1 MDKVLR
7 DKKAICIF
15 VLPAFIFFF
24 AMVILPIFMSGYY
37 SLLKWDGMS
46 DGVFIWFKNYVD
58 LFTSYNNE
66 FAKSIGN
73 SLVLAVLSVFIQLP
87 ISLTLALI
95 LARGIKG
102 EKLYRTI
109 YFIPVIISTV
119 VIGQLWQKIYH
130 YEYGV
135 INMFLRKF
143 GLENLLHDWLGE
155 TKTALVCVFIV
166 IVWQYIGYHMLLMYS
181 SAKSIPDELYEAA
194 KIDGASEL
202 TTAFKITIPL
212 MKPILNVCVTYAIV
226 GSLKTFD
233 LVYVLTG
240 GGPLKSTE
248 VPSTLMYNTIF
259 FKNQFGY
266 GSAMA
271 IFIVIE
277 CLLLTVVVQKIFKS
291 ESYI

>member
-1 MDKVLR
+1 MDRMLK
-7 DKKAICIF
+7 DKKAICVF

-24 AMVILPIFMSGYY
+24 AMVILPIIMSGYY
-37 SLLKWDGMS
+37 SLLEWDGMGK
-46 DGVFIWFKNYVD
+46 GVFIGLKNYIQ
-58 LFTSYNNE
+58 LFTSYNKAFPKALRN
-66 FAKSIGN
+66 SII
-73 SLVLAVLSVFIQLP
+73 LAAMSVFIQLP
-87 ISLTLALI
+87 ISLVLALI

-102 EKLYRTI
+102 EKFYRTV
-109 YFIPVIISTV
+109 YFMPVIISTV

-130 YEYGV
+130 YEYGIV
-135 INMFLRKF
+135 NIILRKL
-143 GLENLLHDWLGE
+143 GLESWVHDWLGD
-155 TKTALVCVFIV
+155 TKTALICVFLV
-166 IVWQYIGYHMLLMYS
+166 VVWQYIGYHMLLMYS
-181 SAKSIPDELYEAA
+181 SAKSIPEELYEAA
-194 KIDGASEL
+194 LIDGASEI

-226 GSLKTFD
+226 GSLKIFD

-259 FKNQFGY
+259 FRNEYGY

-277 CLLLTVVVQKIFKS
+277 CLVFTVLVQKIFKS
-291 ESYI
+291 ESYF

>member
-37 SLLKWDGMS
+37 SLLNWNGMS
-46 DGVFIWFKNYVD
+46 DGVFVWFKNYVD
-58 LFTSYNNE
+58 LFTSYNNA

-73 SLVLAVLSVFIQLP
+73 SLILAGLSVFIQVP
-87 ISLTLALI
+87 ISLVLALI

-102 EKLYRTI
+102 EKFYRTV

-119 VIGQLWQKIYH
+119 VIGQLWSKIYH
-130 YEYGV
+130 YEYGIV
-135 INMFLRKF
+135 NMFLRKF
-143 GLENLLHDWLGE
+143 GLESLVRDWLGD
-155 TKTALVCVFIV
+155 TKTALICVFIV
-166 IVWQYIGYHMLLMYS
+166 VVWQYIGYHMLLLYS

-194 KIDGASEL
+194 KIDGASEI

-226 GSLKTFD
+226 GSLKIFD

-277 CLLLTVVVQKIFKS
+277 CLALTVIVQKIFKS

>member
-7 DKKAICIF
+7 DKKAICVF

-24 AMVILPIFMSGYY
+24 AMVIIPIFMSGYY

-46 DGVFIWFKNYVD
+46 KGVFIWFKNYID

-66 FAKSIGN
+66 FPKSIAN
-73 SLVLAVLSVFIQLP
+73 SLVLAGLSVFIQLP

-102 EKLYRTI
+102 EKFYRTV

-119 VIGQLWQKIYH
+119 VIGQLWSKIYH
-130 YEYGV
+130 YEYGIV
-135 INMFLRKF
+135 NMFLRGV
-143 GLENLLHDWLGE
+143 GLENLVRDWLGN
-155 TKTALVCVFIV
+155 KGTALICVFVV

-181 SAKSIPDELYEAA
+181 SAKSIPEDLYEAA

-233 LVYVLTG
+233 LIWVLTG

-271 IFIVIE
+271 LFIVVE
-277 CLLLTVVVQKIFKS
+277 CLVLTVVVQKIFKS

>member
-7 DKKAICIF
+7 DKKAICVF

-24 AMVILPIFMSGYY
+24 AMVIIPIFMSGYY

-46 DGVFIWFKNYVD
+46 KGVFIWFKNYID

-66 FAKSIGN
+66 FPKSIAN
-73 SLVLAVLSVFIQLP
+73 SLVLAGLSVFIQLP

-102 EKLYRTI
+102 EKFYRTV

-119 VIGQLWQKIYH
+119 VIGQLWSKIYH
-130 YEYGV
+130 YEYGIV
-135 INMFLRKF
+135 NMFLRGV
-143 GLENLLHDWLGE
+143 GLENLVRDWLGD
-155 TKTALVCVFIV
+155 KGTALICVFVV

-181 SAKSIPDELYEAA
+181 SAKSIPEDLYEAA

-233 LVYVLTG
+233 LIWVLTG

-271 IFIVIE
+271 LFIVVE
-277 CLLLTVVVQKIFKS
+277 CLVLTVVVQKIFKS

>member
-7 DKKAICIF
+7 DKKAICVF
-15 VLPAFIFFF
+15 VLPAFLFFF
-24 AMVILPIFMSGYY
+24 AMVIIPIFMSGYY
-37 SLLKWDGMS
+37 SLLDWNGMS
-46 DGVFIWFKNYVD
+46 KGIFVGLRNYID

-66 FAKSIGN
+66 FAKSLGN
-73 SLVLAVLSVFIQLP
+73 SLILAGLSVFIQLP

-102 EKLYRTI
+102 EKFYRTV

-119 VIGQLWQKIYH
+119 VIGQLWSKVYH
-130 YEYGV
+130 YEYGIV
-135 INMFLRKF
+135 NMFLRNF
-143 GLENLLHDWLGE
+143 GLENLVRDWLGD
-155 TKTALVCVFIV
+155 KGTALICVFIV

-181 SAKSIPDELYEAA
+181 SAKSIPEDLYEAA

-233 LVYVLTG
+233 LIWVLTG

-271 IFIVIE
+271 LFIVIE
-277 CLLLTVVVQKIFKS
+277 CLILTVVVQKIFKS
-291 ESYI
+291 ESYL

>member
-7 DKKAICIF
+7 DKKAICVF
-15 VLPAFIFFF
+15 VLPAFVFFF

-37 SLLKWDGMS
+37 SLLDWNGMS
-46 DGVFIWFKNYVD
+46 KGVFIWFDNYIN
-58 LFTSYNNE
+58 LFTSYNNA

-73 SLVLAVLSVFIQLP
+73 SLVLAGLSVFIQLP

-102 EKLYRTI
+102 EKFFRTV
-109 YFIPVIISTV
+109 YFVPVIISTV
-119 VIGQLWQKIYH
+119 VIGQLWSKLYH
-130 YEYGV
+130 YDYGIV
-135 INMFLRKF
+135 SSFLRML
-143 GLENLLHDWLGE
+143 GLDHLVLDWLGD
-155 TKTALVCVFIV
+155 TRSALICVFIV

-202 TTAFKITIPL
+202 RAAFKITIPL

-233 LVYVLTG
+233 LIYVLTG

-248 VPSTLMYNTIF
+248 VPSTLMYTTIF

-291 ESYI
+291 ESYL